1 MDGTLYLNPAR
12 QQFYLVPPDETLADG
27 VYFVIQV
34 ATASGSRWPA
44 SRELSRTAI
53 APFAIDQE
61 QAREIIGERLGHAA
75 GGARQALETVLEDAQ
90 RIAEDRDLPGGEAVR
105 TLAGRLSGM
114 LATPQVEKG
123 LSLLGNTL
131 LDLADTMRDHRG
143 GSDGQSSGGGFSRSS
158 SSGAGFSGA
167 GSSDEDPIQR
177 ESELVLCP
185 FCLSEVDDQ
194 DDLCETCGED
204 LTQRDPFV
212 MTASEYAAEPWKHCV
227 HCDEDMLRLATVC
240 ASCKRSV

>member
-1 MDGTLYLNPAR
+1 MEGTLYLNPAR
-12 QQFYLVPPDETLADG
+12 QQFYLVPPETTLDEG

-34 ATASGSRWPA
+34 ATAAGSRWPA
-44 SRELSRTAI
+44 SREVLRSGI
-53 APFAIDQE
+53 EPFAIEQE

-75 GGARQALETVLEDAQ
+75 GGARKAFEGVLEDAQ
-90 RIAEDRDLPGGEAVR
+90 RIAEDRELPGGSAVR
-105 TLAGRLSGM
+105 NLAGRLGGL

-131 LDLADTMRDHRG
+131 LDLADTMRERRG
-143 GSDGQSSGGGFSRSS
+143 GPASQTSE
-158 SSGAGFSGA
+158 A
-167 GSSDEDPIQR
+167 DPIQR

-212 MTASEYAAEPWKHCV
+212 MTAAEYAAEPWKHCL
-227 HCDEDMLRLATVC
+227 HCGEDMLRLATVC
-240 ASCKRSV
+240 ASCKRPV

>member
-1 MDGTLYLNPAR
+1 MEGTLYLNPAR
-12 QQFYLVPPDETLADG
+12 QQFYLVPPDEPLSEG

-34 ATASGSRWPA
+34 AAAGGSRWPA
-44 SRELSRTAI
+44 SREVSRTAI
-53 APFAIDQE
+53 EPFAIEQE
-61 QAREIIGERLGHAA
+61 QAREIIGARLGDAA
-75 GGARQALETVLEDAQ
+75 GGARKAFEGVLEDAQ
-90 RIAEDRDLPGGEAVR
+90 RIAEDRELPGGSAVR

-131 LDLADTMRDHRG
+131 LDLADTMRERRG
-143 GSDGQSSGGGFSRSS
+143 GPGEQTS
-158 SSGAGFSGA
+158 
-167 GSSDEDPIQR
+167 ETDPIQR

-194 DDLCETCGED
+194 DDVCETCSED

-212 MTASEYAAEPWKHCV
+212 MTAAEYAAEPWKHCL
-227 HCDEDMLRLATVC
+227 HCEEDMLRLATVC
-240 ASCKRSV
+240 ASCKRPV

>member
-12 QQFYLVPPDETLADG
+12 QQFYLVPPDEPLADG

-53 APFAIDQE
+53 EPFAIEQE
-61 QAREIIGERLGHAA
+61 QAREIIGDRLGIAA
-75 GGARQALETVLEDAQ
+75 GGARKAFEGVLEDAQ
-90 RIAEDRDLPGGEAVR
+90 RIAEDRELPGGSAVR
-105 TLAGRLSGM
+105 SLADRLSGM

-131 LDLADTMRDHRG
+131 LDLADTMRERRG
-143 GSDGQSSGGGFSRSS
+143 PGSETAGGGP
-158 SSGAGFSGA
+158 SGAGFSGA
-167 GSSDEDPIQR
+167 GASGGDPIQR

-194 DDLCETCGED
+194 DDLCETCSEE
-204 LTQRDPFV
+204 LAERDPFV
-212 MTASEYAAEPWKHCV
+212 MTAAEYAAEPWKHCL
-227 HCDEDMLRLATVC
+227 HCGEDMLRLATVC
-240 ASCKRSV
+240 ASCKRPV

>member
-12 QQFYLVPPDETLADG
+12 QQFYLVPPDEPLADG

-44 SRELSRTAI
+44 SRELSRSAI
-53 APFAIDQE
+53 EPFAIEQE
-61 QAREIIGERLGHAA
+61 QAREIIGERLGTAA

-90 RIAEDRDLPGGEAVR
+90 RIAEDRDLPGGGAVR

-131 LDLADTMRDHRG
+131 LDLADTMRERRG
-143 GSDGQSSGGGFSRSS
+143 GPDDQ
-158 SSGAGFSGA
+158 SSGAGFSGS

-194 DDLCETCGED
+194 DDLCETCSED

-212 MTASEYAAEPWKHCV
+212 MTASEYAAEPWKHCL

-240 ASCKRSV
+240 ASCKRPV